1 MGESISRTGGLS
13 PGSWINLLGAST
25 HTDNTRSENIR
36 IIMVTTLSTGEG
48 RSVMSLKQRLE
59 GGSSEEQLT
68 CFSIP
73 SMSRRSGRV
82 ISNKRSNRTSISS
95 STTSSSSINSRSG
108 ARVNIIFPDGQQH
121 FASLLRLYLE
131 RRGAS
136 VSLMGEGLVGGRCSR
151 HLVLL
156 PVNENQRNGL
166 GTWLS
171 EVARA
176 ASRRSS
182 NLVAVVEER
191 GEWRKTD
198 PWLHKLPVIKESV
211 LWVHDYQEACVQRIA
226 EMLRLDEE
234 VLEEEEEEEDIAEEL
249 DITEE
254 EEDIT
259 TPENIC
265 SKSETRGGQELWGTI
280 RRTFL
285 RKRTISEDSGY
296 SSS

>member
-1 MGESISRTGGLS
+1 
-13 PGSWINLLGAST
+13 
-25 HTDNTRSENIR
+25 
-36 IIMVTTLSTGEG
+36 
-48 RSVMSLKQRLE
+48 MSLKQRLE

-82 ISNKRSNRTSISS
+82 INKRINRTSISS
-95 STTSSSSINSRSG
+95 STTSSNSINSRSG

-136 VSLMGEGLVGGRCSR
+136 VSLMGESLVGGRCSR

-171 EVARA
+171 EMARA

-198 PWLHKLPVIKESV
+198 PWLQKLPVIKESV

-226 EMLRLDEE
+226 ETLRLD
-234 VLEEEEEEEDIAEEL
+234 
-249 DITEE
+249 
-254 EEDIT
+254 
-259 TPENIC
+259 
-265 SKSETRGGQELWGTI
+265 
-280 RRTFL
+280 
-285 RKRTISEDSGY
+285 
-296 SSS
+296 

>member
-1 MGESISRTGGLS
+1 MR
-13 PGSWINLLGAST
+13 
-25 HTDNTRSENIR
+25 
-36 IIMVTTLSTGEG
+36 
-48 RSVMSLKQRLE
+48 LKQRLE

-73 SMSRRSGRV
+73 STSRRSSRV

-95 STTSSSSINSRSG
+95 STTSSSSSNSINSRNG
-108 ARVNIIFPDGQQH
+108 ARVNIIFPEGQQH

-136 VSLMGEGLVGGRCSR
+136 VSLMGEGLAGERRSR

-171 EVARA
+171 EMARA
-176 ASRRSS
+176 ASSRSS

-198 PWLHKLPVIKESV
+198 PWLQKLPVIKESV
-211 LWVHDYQEACVQRIA
+211 LWVHDYQEACVQRIV

-234 VLEEEEEEEDIAEEL
+234 VIEEEEEEEDIAEEL

-254 EEDIT
+254 EEEDIT
-259 TPENIC
+259 TENIC